1 LLGSETERA
10 AAARWPLFR
19 TTEPNGDE
27 THAGPGRVSR
37 VMVMVVV
44 VTVVVILSCGS
55 ERRAGKHHQEERCCE
70 KLLHGTNVA
79 RPTDVGKGARACGTK
94 RGNRSSA
101 VRVGE
106 GGAAEAIRLRSSTKE

>member
-1 LLGSETERA
+1 M
-10 AAARWPLFR
+10 
-19 TTEPNGDE
+19 TEPNGDE